1 MSVDTFLVTVAA
13 LAVEAS
19 DRILTHLRARTWRL
33 DALVNVTTR
42 PTVVLEREAH
52 VTCAV
57 EARQCVDAFVLA
69 RVRVTLVHDYVGVYT
84 NDVTTT
90 TTTKQ
95 LL

>member
-1 MSVDTFLVTVAA
+1 MSVDTFLVTVTT

-33 DALVNVTTR
+33 DALVDVTTR
-42 PTVVLEREAH
+42 TTVVLECEAH

-57 EARQCVDAFVLA
+57 ETRQCVDAFVLA
-69 RVRVTLVHDYVGVYT
+69 RVRVTLVYDYVGVYT
-84 NDVTTT
+84 NDVTK